1 MELFALHLVV
11 FDEGNGPRVSV
22 IIPTYGDSEYVD
34 GSIESVANQ
43 TYSDIEVVIVDSTGV
58 DRLAN
63 LSVVGVDIEYVYQEP
78 SGLGAARNT
87 GIERATGDVVGFL
100 DADDRWLPS
109 KVQWQLEVMRGGVDF
124 VYGDAYDVREGTRFP
139 MSSISV
145 GDSKTLYRRFFLEGG
160 IPCPTV
166 MARRECFDRHT
177 FDESLSAL
185 EDRHLWVRLLHDFTP
200 GCVPK
205 PLAKYVRRDDSMSS
219 DPELMYE
226 SELQVIDDLTNRYK
240 DLQSYR
246 QQAVLRAK
254 YEYGKR
260 LIRAGRT
267 REARSVLLEV
277 LRRRPTDTKT
287 LALTATAL
295 APIGNQ
301 TLLRWLEAGVG
312 RKRSSR

>member
-1 MELFALHLVV
+1 MFE
-11 FDEGNGPRVSV
+11 EENSPRVSV

-34 GSIESVANQ
+34 GAIESVAAQ
-43 TYSDIEVVIVDSTGV
+43 TYSNIEVVIVDSTGV

-63 LSVVGVDIEYVYQEP
+63 LSVVGVDIEYVYQDP

-87 GIERATGDVVGFL
+87 GIENSTGDVVGFL

-109 KVQWQLEVMRGGVDF
+109 KAQWQLEVMRDGVDF
-124 VYGDAYDVREGTRFP
+124 VYGDAYDVRDGTRFL
-139 MSSISV
+139 MSSIPV
-145 GDSKTLYRRFFLEGG
+145 KDSKTLYRRFFLEGG

-177 FDESLSAL
+177 FDEALSAL

-200 GCVPK
+200 GRVPK

-219 DPELMYE
+219 DPKLMYE
-226 SELQVIDDLTNRYK
+226 SELQVIDDLTNRYMN
-240 DLQSYR
+240 LHTHR

-260 LIRAGRT
+260 LIRAGRMGK
-267 REARSVLLEV
+267 ARSVLLEI
-277 LRRRPTDTKT
+277 LRQHPTDTKT
-287 LALTATAL
+287 IILTATAL
-295 APIGNQ
+295 APVGNQ
-301 TLLRWLEAGVG
+301 TFLQWLEAGVG
-312 RKRSSR
+312 RMRSRR